1 MILSYSVIFIFGLLI
16 GNFATTLLYRL
27 PRDIIP
33 YGFSGK
39 DMKPPFC
46 SRCKHAL
53 RFYEYLP
60 VLSWI
65 STKGSCNYCH
75 EKVSNSYFYLEVA
88 CGVFAILCAY
98 LYSQNIDIFFLK
110 FCVCVTA
117 SLSIA
122 IYTEHKTVS
131 RVLTIALITEAAFFR
146 TLQDQ
151 SIISW
156 VVTFSF
162 AAIFSMLLFQ
172 MQDNRQLREETIHI
186 ILPTSILVEGY
197 YLLFTLVIFALLY
210 FLRKNLY
217 HGLNFY
223 NFCIITVL
231 ACSFL

>member
-1 MILSYSVIFIFGLLI
+1 MMLIYSVIFIFGLLI

-33 YGFSGK
+33 YGFSGQG
-39 DMKPPFC
+39 MKPPFC
-46 SRCKHAL
+46 SKCKHAL

-65 STKGSCNYCH
+65 STRGSCNYCH

-88 CGVFAILCAY
+88 CGAFAILCAY
-98 LYSQNIDIFFLK
+98 LYSHNIDIFFLK
-110 FCVCVTA
+110 FCFCVTA

-131 RVLTIALITEAAFFR
+131 RVLTIALITETAFFR

-156 VVTFSF
+156 VVAFFF

-172 MQDNRQLREETIHI
+172 MQGNRDLREEFIHA
-186 ILPTSILVEGY
+186 ILPTSILVEEY
-197 YLLFTLVIFALLY
+197 YLFFIIAIFALLY
-210 FLRKNLY
+210 FLRKTLY
-217 HGLNFY
+217 TELSFY

-231 ACSFL
+231 AFSFL

>member
-1 MILSYSVIFIFGLLI
+1 MILTYFIIFIFGLLI

-33 YGFSGK
+33 YGFSSHG
-39 DMKPPFC
+39 MKPPFC
-46 SRCKHAL
+46 SKCKHAL

-65 STKGSCNYCH
+65 STRGSCNYCH
-75 EKVSNSYFYLEVA
+75 EKVSHSYFYLEIA

-98 LYSQNIDIFFLK
+98 LYRQNIDIFFLK
-110 FCVCVTA
+110 FCFCITA

-122 IYTEHKTVS
+122 ICTEHKTVS
-131 RVLTIALITEAAFFR
+131 RILTIALITEAAFFR

-156 VVTFSF
+156 VGAFSF
-162 AAIFSMLLFQ
+162 ASIFSMLLFQ
-172 MQDNRQLREETIHI
+172 MQGNKALRQEFIHV
-186 ILPTSILVEGY
+186 ILPTSILIEGY
-197 YLLFTLVIFALLY
+197 YLFFIIAIFALLY
-210 FLRKNLY
+210 FFRKMLY
-217 HGLNFY
+217 HEMNFY

-231 ACSFL
+231 AFSFL

>member
-1 MILSYSVIFIFGLLI
+1 MILTYSVIFIFGLLI

-33 YGFSGK
+33 YGFSRKG
-39 DMKPPFC
+39 MKPPFC
-46 SRCKHAL
+46 SKCKHAL

-60 VLSWI
+60 VLSWV
-65 STKGSCNYCH
+65 STRGICNYCH

-88 CGVFAILCAY
+88 CGVFAILCAF

-110 FCVCVTA
+110 FCFCVTA

-122 IYTEHKTVS
+122 IYAEHNKVS
-131 RVLTIALITEAAFFR
+131 RVLTIALIAEAAFFR

-156 VVTFSF
+156 VVAFSF
-162 AAIFSMLLFQ
+162 GAIFSMLLFQ

-186 ILPTSILVEGY
+186 ILPTSILIDGY
-197 YLLFTLVIFALLY
+197 YLFFILMIFALLY

-217 HGLNFY
+217 HGLSFY
-223 NFCIITVL
+223 NFCIVIVL
-231 ACSFL
+231 AFSFL